1 MNRTKEQLDF
11 KNTRPK
17 GKRNVLIRILICP
30 FMDFIKILDQKTE
43 NEIWFNKNSLFLLPF
58 FNKIH
63 CAYCVIEI
71 F

>member
-1 MNRTKEQLDF
+1 MNRTSF
-11 KNTRPK
+11 RPK
-17 GKRNVLIRILICP
+17 GKQNLLIKILICP
-30 FMDFIKILDQKTE
+30 FMDFIKILEKQKTE

-58 FNKIH
+58 VNKIH